1 MSLQKQENAGTT
13 QINENKGIADEL
25 YRVHCYAE
33 TLEKL
38 CATSSHVNPI
48 TPEHLQQIFKDMAK
62 VTSIASARLY
72 DLAE

>member
-1 MSLQKQENAGTT
+1 MNLQKQANAGTT
-13 QINENKGIADEL
+13 HINENQGIADEL
-25 YRVHCYAE
+25 YRIHCYAE

-38 CATSSHVNPI
+38 CATSSHINPI

-72 DLAE
+72 ELAE